1 MEKMLAIY
9 KLNDPKKALASSE
22 SLAQAGS
29 PKVSA
34 VVKLFFCGH
43 CATTLLLVFKGTK
56 AGKLAAVSLK
66 KMCSQG
72 TAAHGLNI
80 WLNYMK

>member
-66 KMCSQG
+66 KISRKCVPKELLHMG
-72 TAAHGLNI
+72 
-80 WLNYMK
+80 